1 MKNARGLYIHIPFC
15 VKKCKYCD
23 FTSYC
28 GKEELIPEYISAV
41 KKEAYMYKGEEIDSI
56 FIGGGTPSL
65 MSEREIYNLF
75 DMINNNFIID
85 KSCEIT
91 VEVNPDTATEDK
103 ISAFCKSGVNRISMG
118 VQSFEDGELQTL
130 GRIHTSKKALLAANI
145 ISRYTN
151 NYSFDIMTALPNQT
165 EASLKK
171 TLETAV
177 SLNPAHLS
185 CYSLIIEE
193 GTPFYEM
200 YDELDVPDEEADRK
214 MYRMTVDFLK
224 ENGYRQYEISNFAK
238 PGYECR
244 HNLKYW
250 DCMEYIGLG
259 AAAHSYYK
267 SERFSN
273 TGSIDKY
280 LSGYTKE
287 ESKYIEEKDKI
298 SEFIIMGLRK
308 TEGIDVDDF
317 YRRFGKNIYELFG
330 DILNKYISGGFL
342 EKNGRFLRFTQ
353 SGTDVSNSI
362 LCEFV

>member
-15 VKKCKYCD
+15 VRKCKYCD
-23 FTSYC
+23 FTSWC
-28 GKEELIPEYISAV
+28 GKEELIPEYINAV
-41 KKEAYMYKGEEIDSI
+41 KREASLYNGEEIDSI

-65 MSEREIYNLF
+65 MGEREIYNLF
-75 DMINNNFIID
+75 DMINSNFIID
-85 KSCEIT
+85 KDCEIT

-103 ISAFCKSGVNRISMG
+103 ISAFCRSGVNRISMG
-118 VQSFEDGELQTL
+118 VQSFDDSELQTL
-130 GRIHTSKKALLAANI
+130 GRIHTSEKALYAADI
-145 ISRYTN
+145 ISRHTN

-165 EASLKK
+165 AKSLKQ
-171 TLETAV
+171 TLQTAI

-193 GTPFYEM
+193 GTPFYKI
-200 YDELDVPDEEADRK
+200 YDELDLPAEDEDRK
-214 MYRMTVDFLK
+214 MYHMTVDFLK
-224 ENGYRQYEISNFAK
+224 QNGYNQYEISNFAK

-259 AAAHSYYK
+259 ASAHSYYN
-267 SERFSN
+267 SERFFN

-287 ESKYIEEKDKI
+287 ETVYIEEKDKI
-298 SEFIIMGLRK
+298 SEFMIMGLRK
-308 TEGIDVDDF
+308 TEGIDTDVF
-317 YRRFGKNIYELFG
+317 YKRFGKNIYELFP
-330 DILNKYISGGFL
+330 DVLNKYISGGFL
-342 EKNGRFLRFTQ
+342 ETNGRFLRLTRA
-353 SGTDVSNSI
+353 GTDVSNSV